1 MPDNVVKQ
9 NLEADMADP
18 NELVNYELVLVN
30 ILLHAFYQF
39 VLLRSVSESLAL
51 QGSSW
56 MTENKDDKCRDSAV
70 KTLSWIQQNNGYLE
84 LADISKPTFYQDT
97 LDGEFIFAR
106 WDEVE
111 EWVEDKACPYQGENP
126 PISLWKEDRSDQDAW
141 KTCVPGLVEWVHII
155 RECMKSPSL
164 TK

>member
-70 KTLSWIQQNNGYLE
+70 KTLSWIQQNTGYLE
-84 LADISKPTFYQDT
+84 LADISEPTFYQDT
-97 LDGEFIFAR
+97 LDREFIFAR

-126 PISLWKEDRSDQDAW
+126 PISL
-141 KTCVPGLVEWVHII
+141 
-155 RECMKSPSL
+155 
-164 TK
+164 